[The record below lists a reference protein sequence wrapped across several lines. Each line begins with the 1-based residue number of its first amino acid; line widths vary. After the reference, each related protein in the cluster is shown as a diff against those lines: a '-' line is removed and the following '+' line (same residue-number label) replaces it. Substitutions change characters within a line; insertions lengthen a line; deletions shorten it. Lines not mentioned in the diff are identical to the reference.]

1 MNRRTFLLGAGAAAA
16 GGSALLGT
24 GAFTNATVQRDITVD
39 TVGDAEAVLRLAPCD
54 INGEAPNGAYVH
66 GHEDG
71 TIELDIS
78 ESNPNDVGS
87 GVNPNGVFQFDNV
100 FEICNNGTR
109 TVCVDFETDVKSIP
123 PDADLPGWADFQPG
137 DPAVVFYRGG
147 DRDAVIET
155 GDLDTD
161 RDGAIKLSIDN
172 GECECVGFEVRT
184 FGFETTTDLFE
195 EADLLIQADA
205 DAGCV
210 ETVTDEE
217 DDITG
222 RLVAWYDADELSL
235 AEGNAVETW
244 PDKSGAPVNDAE
256 QPNSDRQPEF
266 VTDAIGGKPALR
278 FGGRSDRLLASE
290 FSAGDSDE
298 VTLFVVAQYSALPSA
313 NPGLIH
319 AAPEGSAFSSS
330 PADKSVGL
338 WVSDDDDTWGRLIQ
352 EDGTSRNFP
361 RDPGLDSETGYVFTQ
376 RADGDDEGQQWV
388 DSDPA
393 GTVSYDGTLQE
404 WSEFGIGRQG
414 SETWE
419 GDIAEVLVY
428 DRALTDTER
437 QNVEEY
443 LADKYGIAL

>member
-1 MNRRTFLLGAGAAAA
+1 MNRRTFILGAGAAAA
-16 GGSALLGT
+16 GGASLIGS
-24 GAFTNATVQRDITVD
+24 GAFTSVEADRAVNVETA
-39 TVGDAEAVLRLAPCD
+39 GDADALLRLAPCVID
-54 INGEAPNGAYVH
+54 GEEAPNGAYADTNP
-66 GHEDG
+66 DG
-71 TIELDIS
+71 TFRLDITAG
-78 ESNPNDVGS
+78 SNAA
-87 GVNPNGVFQFDNV
+87 GVNIDALSRFRNV
-100 FEICNNGTR
+100 FEVCNNGSQPI
-109 TVCVDFETDVKSIP
+109 CLDFQVDVKEIP
-123 PDADLPGWADFQPG
+123 GPVPDRHDFDAG
-137 DPAVVFYRGG
+137 DPAIVFYRNGNEDEPLNVDELDVDRPGAVSLAVG
-147 DRDAVIET
+147 D
-155 GDLDTD
+155 
-161 RDGAIKLSIDN
+161 
-172 GECECVGFEVRT
+172 CQC
-184 FGFETTTDLFE
+184 FGFNVRSYGFDSAESVFE
-195 EADLLIQADA
+195 DAELEIEAKAG
-205 DAGCV
+205 AGCV
-210 ETVTDEE
+210 ETVTDGDAEG
-217 DDITG
+217 DLPG
-222 RLVAWYDADELSL
+222 QGLVAWYDADELSL

-244 PDKSGAPVNDAE
+244 PDKSGDPVNDAE

-278 FGGRSDRLLASE
+278 FGGSSDRLLASE